1 MAKRIPPNQS
11 GPTYSQRPGKP
22 KVAPPSTDEWN
33 EFRAQLEQK
42 GFSQTQIDHAIGNSI
57 GNQSR
62 RDIVRKLISLMNPTT

>member
-22 KVAPPSTDEWN
+22 KAAPPSINEWN
-33 EFRAQLEQK
+33 EFRAQLEQQ
-42 GFSQTQIDHAIGNSI
+42 GFSQTQIDNVIGNNI

-62 RDIVRKLISLMNPTT
+62 REIVHKLISLMSTMT